1 MVDTV
6 ALVVI
11 ACMSTIAGVAGI
23 AVLVDMYTDNKKNAT
38 QWSNL
43 SINDSNLFPKKNPIN
58 GIIA

>member
-23 AVLVDMYTDNKKNAT
+23 AVLVDMYTDNKKNTTA
-38 QWSNL
+38 NAL
-43 SINDSNLFPKKNPIN
+43 P
-58 GIIA
+58 